1 MTHKSEAI
9 FNKELYDGLK
19 IDCEKC
25 FGFCCIALYFSAS
38 EGFPADKG
46 E

>member
-1 MTHKSEAI
+1 MTYKSEAI
-9 FNKELYDGLK
+9 FNKELYEDLI

-38 EGFPADKG
+38 EGFPVDKG